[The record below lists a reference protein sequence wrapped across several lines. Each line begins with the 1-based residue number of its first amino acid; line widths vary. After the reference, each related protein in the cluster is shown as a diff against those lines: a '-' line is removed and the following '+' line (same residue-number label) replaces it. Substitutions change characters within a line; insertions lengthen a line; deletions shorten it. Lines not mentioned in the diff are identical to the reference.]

1 MRPTEII
8 GQILARKRLE
18 IDLLKASYSYEQLA
32 QSASQVS
39 PTRGFR
45 NCLTNKKPLAVI
57 AELKKSSPSKGLL
70 KADFEPVTLAIQYEQ
85 AGASAISVLT
95 EQHFFL
101 GSPDYLKQ
109 VRQHVSL
116 PLLRKD
122 FLLHPLQI
130 PESRALGADAVLLIA
145 AFLQKDL
152 LADMMHHVREFQ
164 MDALVEVHD
173 ECELDIALELGAD
186 LIGINNRNLK
196 TFEVDLETS
205 FRLKSRIESSSIV
218 VAESGIRSYGEVQ
231 RLAAAGINAILVGES
246 LVRSNDVAGK
256 MKELLGSLT

>member
-109 VRQHVSL
+109 VRQHV
-116 PLLRKD
+116 
-122 FLLHPLQI
+122 
-130 PESRALGADAVLLIA
+130 
-145 AFLQKDL
+145 
-152 LADMMHHVREFQ
+152 
-164 MDALVEVHD
+164 
-173 ECELDIALELGAD
+173 
-186 LIGINNRNLK
+186 
-196 TFEVDLETS
+196 
-205 FRLKSRIESSSIV
+205 
-218 VAESGIRSYGEVQ
+218 
-231 RLAAAGINAILVGES
+231 
-246 LVRSNDVAGK
+246 
-256 MKELLGSLT
+256 